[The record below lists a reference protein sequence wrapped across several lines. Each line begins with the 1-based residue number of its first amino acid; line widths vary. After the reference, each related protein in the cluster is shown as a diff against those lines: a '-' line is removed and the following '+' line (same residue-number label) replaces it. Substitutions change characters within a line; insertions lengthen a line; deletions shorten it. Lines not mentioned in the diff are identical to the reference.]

1 LALVLRVQRVLEAK
15 LRLAAVPEKFEHFR
29 LSLMPRPQR
38 SLFDERGEL
47 SREEYLRDVFAKDR
61 AFPHH
66 GNDFHYLPEE
76 RGAWSPSAII
86 GRVGRKVQTEENLPP
101 EEGFAD
107 TIHEGWK
114 AVVIVVDPTDHKD
127 GQKVA
132 VEVRVSVGGTN
143 ALIKGLVSAIN
154 DSDDSSPYLIEVQ
167 PIFDPSEFWKWAKEN
182 KGDVTSVKF
191 DLVAPNGLFGARNN
205 LRDELKAA
213 NEQSGANEVVIELKN
228 PDGLRLDSEP
238 IHEAVDYAESTGGR
252 ITGKAKGKRRFSSTL
267 RPKMTTLR
275 DTDSSNE
282 PLVTRAA
289 RLLSEILGH

>member
-1 LALVLRVQRVLEAK
+1 M
-15 LRLAAVPEKFEHFR
+15 
-29 LSLMPRPQR
+29 SRPQR
-38 SLFDERGEL
+38 NLFDDRGEV
-47 SREEYLRDVFAKDR
+47 SREEYLREVFSKKR
-61 AFPHH
+61 EFSHH

-76 RGAWSPSAII
+76 RDAWASSAII
-86 GRVGRKVQTEENLPP
+86 GRIGRKVHTEENLPP

-132 VEVRVSVGGTN
+132 VEVKLSVG
-143 ALIKGLVSAIN
+143 AAFSLIKGLVASIN
-154 DSDDSSPYLIEVQ
+154 DDDELSRYFIEVQ
-167 PIFDPSEFWKWAKEN
+167 AIFDPSEFWKWAREN
-182 KGDVTSVKF
+182 KGEVTSVKF

-228 PDGLRLDSEP
+228 PDGLKLESEP
-238 IHEAVDYAESTGGR
+238 IHEAVEYAESTGGR
-252 ITGKAKGKRRFSSTL
+252 ITGRAKGKKRFSSTL
-267 RPKMTTLR
+267 RPKMTTLK
-275 DTDSSNE
+275 DTDGSTE
-282 PLVTRAA
+282 PLVNRAA

>member
-1 LALVLRVQRVLEAK
+1 VGDPLMSETPSAPEERPPYTLQTILDASASAEPVRREGGIISRGISQRCV
-15 LRLAAVPEKFEHFR
+15 RQGSC
-29 LSLMPRPQR
+29 LSAPR
-38 SLFDERGEL
+38 
-47 SREEYLRDVFAKDR
+47 
-61 AFPHH
+61 
-66 GNDFHYLPEE
+66 NDFHYLPEE